1 MRLVSGKHANCK
13 FYFILSVSF
22 LQVLSSYLHGCSF
35 QIKTSWSI
43 RCHCCFQNCI
53 RYFVKCIKYSW
64 NFCVRF
70 SIICLHKCN
79 QMSLLLFEI
88 LLFVINSWSKMNLKW
103 SQVNFRYFIHSEN
116 KFCFQIHTT
125 WHHQ

>member
-53 RYFVKCIKYSW
+53 RYFVKCIKYPW
-64 NFCVRF
+64 NFCIRF

-88 LLFVINSWSKMNLKW
+88 LLFVIKFMKQNEFGMITGKL
-103 SQVNFRYFIHSEN
+103 QVYFIHSEN
-116 KFCFQIHTT
+116 KFCFQIHTM
-125 WHHQ
+125 